1 MKGAIGVIEL
11 NSIAKGLMAVDL
23 CLKTA
28 ALNVLMAQTVCPGK
42 YLIVADGSISS
53 IKSAVEA
60 VKEEFAE
67 YIIDVA
73 VLGNIHIDVFKAIGN
88 QMPIPENGNAL
99 GVLEL
104 FTVPAG
110 ILAADHCAKT
120 AVVRLADIQL
130 ARGMAGKSV
139 IFLTGDIGAV
149 QAAVD
154 SVVAQYGAEGLLG
167 SSAVL
172 ASPHEEL
179 WPVIW

>member
-11 NSIAKGLMAVDL
+11 NSIAKGIQAVDV

-28 ALNVLMAQTVCPGK
+28 TLQLWMAQAVCPGK
-42 YLIVADGSISS
+42 YLIVAEGSISS
-53 IKSAVEA
+53 VKSAMESVQKQFEP
-60 VKEEFAE
+60 
-67 YIIDVA
+67 YIIDA
-73 VLGNIHIDVFKAIGN
+73 ALLGNLHPDVFLAIGK
-88 QMPIPENGNAL
+88 QAPVAQRGSAL
-99 GVLEL
+99 GILEL

-120 AVVRLADIQL
+120 AVVKLTDLQL

-139 IFLTGDIGAV
+139 VYLTGDIGAV

-154 SVVAQYGAEGLLG
+154 AVVAQYGAEGLLG
-167 SSAVL
+167 SFAVL
-172 ASPHEEL
+172 ASPHEDL